1 MMDADH
7 FEQLGLLSGLEGAA
21 RDERIELLQYLR
33 SDYDLS
39 DEAMIRSTLAGTIVL
54 AAAGRRV
61 GTGELY
67 SARDIARESG
77 MSVELLTD
85 LVRASAL
92 PAPLDPDAIVYSET
106 HLEVARSIEGFIRAG
121 IQPEQMLNI
130 ARVLGR
136 GLSQA
141 ADLMRQTVMALAIA
155 PGVSE
160 HQLSETYAGASAGL
174 VPMLG
179 PLVEQLLRLHLHNA
193 VRDEIVTDAERQA
206 GELPGAR
213 DVSVAF
219 ADLVGFTRLGEQLP
233 PGELEAVA
241 DRLVTLTAEIVTPPV
256 RLVKSVGDAVL
267 LVSSDTRALLDT
279 AFALLERVE
288 AQGRDFPQV
297 RIGLAHG
304 PAVAR
309 AGDWFGRPVNLAS
322 RITGVARA
330 GSVVTDRATRDVLGD
345 DDAVVWSHIGERRL
359 KGIAAGVR
367 LYRARPTDA
376 NQAA

>member
-1 MMDADH
+1 MPDADH
-7 FEQLGLLSGLEGAA
+7 FAALGLLDGLEGAA
-21 RDERIELLQYLR
+21 REERIELLQYLR
-33 SDYDLS
+33 DDYELS
-39 DEAMIRSTLAGTIVL
+39 DEAMVRSTLAGTIVL

-77 MSVELLTD
+77 MSVELLTE

-106 HLEVARSIEGFIRAG
+106 HLEVARSIEAFVQAG

-136 GLSQA
+136 GLAQA
-141 ADLMRQTVMALAIA
+141 ADLMRQTVMELAIA

-160 HQLSETYAGASAGL
+160 HQLSETYANASAGL
-174 VPMLG
+174 APMLG

-193 VRDEIVTDAERQA
+193 VRDEIVTEAEREA

-213 DVSVAF
+213 DVTVAF
-219 ADLVGFTRLGEQLP
+219 ADLVGFTKLGEQLP

-241 DRLVTLTAEIVTPPV
+241 DRLVVLTGEIVASPV

-267 LVSSDTRALLDT
+267 LVSSDTRALLET
-279 AFALLERVE
+279 ALVLLDRVE

-304 PAVAR
+304 PAVTR

-330 GSVVTDRATRDVLGD
+330 GSVVTDRATRDAIGSDDSVTWSTVGD
-345 DDAVVWSHIGERRL
+345 RRL
-359 KGIAAGVR
+359 KGISSGVR
-367 LYRARPTDA
+367 LYRARRAETG
-376 NQAA
+376 